1 LASRKRKE
9 PKKTDPRRLR
19 TYSFLAT
26 FAVILI
32 IIGASYYQT
41 LPTVEHIPDT
51 FAFNSQ
57 EWMPYV
63 PADAEFVGYLNY
75 VQAYSASGNSSL
87 FGVSALIQLP
97 QIGFSIIPVDV
108 TYEVTVQLPEPKY
121 SGSATL
127 LQISQVKQTT
137 LLQELASANLTKVRP
152 PITYDGYA
160 LYGLL
165 MKEIGD
171 MSATPGYLAIV
182 NHHIVLSDDK
192 TSGLQNVQAI
202 LDQISSKGESLFDDV
217 TVRRSVYA
225 TGVTDQSY
233 VALFVGRF
241 PTQLN
246 DTVMATKSVIGSG
259 GSILVSRALL
269 FPSSDIALERWD
281 QAHQVYRNADSY
293 RILDSF
299 LVVTYNYPT
308 TKIQTE
314 IVGI

>member
-1 LASRKRKE
+1 MASRRRKE
-9 PKKTDPRRLR
+9 SKKNDPRRLR

-51 FAFNSQ
+51 FVFNSQ

-63 PADAEFVGYLNY
+63 PADAEFVGYINY
-75 VQAYSASGNSSL
+75 RQAYFVSGNSSL
-87 FGVSALIQLP
+87 FGESALIQLP
-97 QIGFSIIPVDV
+97 QLGFSIIPVDL
-108 TYEVTVQLPEPKY
+108 TYEVAIQLTEPKY
-121 SGSATL
+121 SGSAIL
-127 LQISQVKQTT
+127 LQVSNSKQTS
-137 LLQELASANLTKVRP
+137 LSQELASANVTKVRP
-152 PITYDGYA
+152 PIIYDGFS
-160 LYGLL
+160 LYTLL
-165 MKEIGD
+165 MQEIGD
-171 MSATPGYLAIV
+171 KSASLGYLAVV
-182 NHHIVLSDDK
+182 NHHILLSDDK
-192 TSGLQNVQAI
+192 TTGLQNVQAI
-202 LDQISSKGESLFDDV
+202 LDQISSNGPSLFDDV

-225 TGVTDQSY
+225 TGVTDQTY

-246 DTVMATKSVIGSG
+246 DTVMATKSVIGNG
-259 GSILVSRALL
+259 DSIQVSRALL
-269 FPSSDIALERWD
+269 FPSSEIALQRWD

-299 LVVTYNYPT
+299 LVVTYNYPP

>member
-1 LASRKRKE
+1 MASRRRKE
-9 PKKTDPRRLR
+9 SKKNDPRRLR

-41 LPTVEHIPDT
+41 LPTVEHIPGT
-51 FAFNSQ
+51 FVFNSQ

-63 PADAEFVGYLNY
+63 PADAEFVGYVNY
-75 VQAYSASGNSSL
+75 RQAYFVSGNSSL
-87 FGVSALIQLP
+87 FGESALIQLP
-97 QIGFSIIPVDV
+97 QLGFSIIPVDL
-108 TYEVTVQLPEPKY
+108 TYEVAIQLPEPKY
-121 SGSATL
+121 SGSAIL
-127 LQISQVKQTT
+127 LQVSDSKQTS
-137 LLQELASANLTKVRP
+137 LSQELASANITKVRP
-152 PITYDGYA
+152 PVIYDGFS
-160 LYGLL
+160 LYTLL
-165 MKEIGD
+165 MQEIGD
-171 MSATPGYLAIV
+171 KSASLGYLAVV
-182 NHHIVLSDDK
+182 NHHILLSNDK
-192 TSGLQNVQAI
+192 TTGLQNVQAI
-202 LDQISSKGESLFDDV
+202 LDQISSNGPSLFDDV

-225 TGVTDQSY
+225 TGVTDQTY

-246 DTVMATKSVIGSG
+246 DTVMATKSIIGNG
-259 GSILVSRALL
+259 DSIQVSRALL
-269 FPSSDIALERWD
+269 FPSSDIALQRWN

-299 LVVTYNYPT
+299 LVVTYNYPP

>member
-1 LASRKRKE
+1 MASRRQKE
-9 PKKTDPRRLR
+9 SKKTDPRRLR

-26 FAVILI
+26 FAVIII

-51 FAFNSQ
+51 FVFNSQ

-63 PADAEFVGYLNY
+63 PADAEFVGYINY
-75 VQAYSASGNSSL
+75 RQAYFVSGNSSL
-87 FGVSALIQLP
+87 FGESALIQLP
-97 QIGFSIIPVDV
+97 QLGFSIIPVDL
-108 TYEVTVQLPEPKY
+108 TYEVAIQLPEPKY
-121 SGSATL
+121 SGSAIL
-127 LQISQVKQTT
+127 LQVSNSKQTS
-137 LLQELASANLTKVRP
+137 LSQELASANVTKVRP
-152 PITYDGYA
+152 PIIYDGFS
-160 LYGLL
+160 LYTLL
-165 MKEIGD
+165 MQEIGD
-171 MSATPGYLAIV
+171 KSASLGYLAVV
-182 NHHIVLSDDK
+182 NHHILLSNDK
-192 TSGLQNVQAI
+192 TTGLQNVQAI
-202 LDQISSKGESLFDDV
+202 LDQISSNGPSLFDDV

-225 TGVTDQSY
+225 TGVTDQTY

-246 DTVMATKSVIGSG
+246 DTVMATKSIIGNG
-259 GSILVSRALL
+259 DSIQVSRALL
-269 FPSSDIALERWD
+269 FPSSEIALQRWD

-299 LVVTYNYPT
+299 LVVTYNYPP